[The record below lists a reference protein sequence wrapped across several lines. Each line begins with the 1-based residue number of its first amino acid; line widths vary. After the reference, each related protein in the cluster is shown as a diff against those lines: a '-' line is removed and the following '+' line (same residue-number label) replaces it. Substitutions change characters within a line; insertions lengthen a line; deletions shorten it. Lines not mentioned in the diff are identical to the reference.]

1 LAALRFGGP
10 MIDLA
15 TQSFLGSCPTEEEIA
30 VFLDGM
36 VAAGERRRILAHLAR
51 CESCYEVFAGAARAL
66 S

>member
-1 LAALRFGGP
+1 